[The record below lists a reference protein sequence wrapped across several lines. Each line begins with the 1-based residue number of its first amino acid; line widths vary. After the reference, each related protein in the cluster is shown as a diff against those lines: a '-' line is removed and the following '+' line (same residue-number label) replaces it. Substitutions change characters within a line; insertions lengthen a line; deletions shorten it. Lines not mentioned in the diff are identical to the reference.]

1 MPLFVGYEDTHR
13 MLRGCVMSYEGRLN
27 YVAEVMPD
35 KTCVLVDAETG
46 DRFTVPS
53 DLHKIT
59 NPKEG
64 RLGYLNVKDANAHYV
79 VRYAQRTVQMG
90 IHNQNLRRIT
100 DGRVS
105 SHNLGTLGR
114 ILPALQ
120 KAYRNDYP
128 TFEEAYKL
136 SKEIGWDVAYDR
148 SFAITPDGCIRYQG
162 TRVGKCE
169 DGVEANIAWT
179 PKGLLASFVRN
190 RVALNWE

>member
-13 MLRGCVMSYEGRLN
+13 MLRSCVMSYEGRLN

-35 KTCVLVDAETG
+35 NTCVLVDAETG

-64 RLGYLNVKDANAHYV
+64 RLGYLNVKRASAHYV

-90 IHNQNLRRIT
+90 INSHNLRRISE
-100 DGRVS
+100 GRAYGYQM
-105 SHNLGTLGR
+105 GTLGLA
-114 ILPALQ
+114 LPALQ
-120 KAYRNDYP
+120 KAYRNEYP

-148 SFAITPDGCIRYQG
+148 SFAIRPDGYILYQG

-169 DGVEANIAWT
+169 DGVEANIIWA

-190 RVALNWE
+190 RVALNWG